1 MESKKININEH
12 FLLYGKKAKN
22 NTKKKVIN
30 EVKNSNIKELLLKKL
45 KEYKQKKQQNKEN
58 NRNFTDNNNYSIQNK
73 SYNNNEPLYGNLK
86 NGKKPTFKQFK
97 KKQTK
102 KKITMQIEKKFNLGR
117 NVTQKKIG
125 VLIQK
130 QDTRKNVENIK
141 NELKNK
147 NIKTIKNYL
156 KTKNLIK
163 YGSYAPNELI
173 REIYKNTQ
181 LSGCNIENINKKSL
195 LHNYINNN

>member
-1 MESKKININEH
+1 MDSRKININEQ

-30 EVKNSNIKELLLKKL
+30 EVKNNNIKELLLKKL
-45 KEYKQKKQQNKEN
+45 KEYKRKKQQNKEN
-58 NRNFTDNNNYSIQNK
+58 ARNILNNNYPIQDK
-73 SYNNNEPLYGNLK
+73 SYNNEPLYGNLK
-86 NGKKPTFKQFK
+86 NGKKPTFKQLK

-141 NELKNK
+141 SELKNK

-181 LSGCNIENINKKSL
+181 LSGCNIENTNKTSL